1 MKFWIIKKGKA
12 KDVFKLIAM
21 AAVADRLLEMKFG
34 KRLIVKNI
42 NRN

>member
-1 MKFWIIKKGKA
+1 MNFWFIKKGKA
-12 KDVFKLIAM
+12 RDIFRLIAM

-34 KRLIVKNI
+34 KRLIIKSI